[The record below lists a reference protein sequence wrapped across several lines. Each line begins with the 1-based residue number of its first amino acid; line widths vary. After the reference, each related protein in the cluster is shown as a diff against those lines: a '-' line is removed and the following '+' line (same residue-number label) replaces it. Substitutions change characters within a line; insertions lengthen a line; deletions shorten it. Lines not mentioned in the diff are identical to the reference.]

1 MYLFEI
7 SWEVC
12 NKVGGINT
20 VLSSKS
26 RYACSEFKKK
36 YFTIGPY
43 IKDKARGEFVQ
54 HSAPDFLKEA
64 FERVKP
70 LGILCRFGKWLVPG
84 EPSTILIEYEGF
96 SYRNDELKKR
106 YWEEYGIDS
115 LGSAYHDYDVP
126 MVWSSAVGALLRE
139 VEKIVDEKIIAHCHE
154 WLSAGTI
161 LYLKDLESKVK
172 TIFTTHAT
180 MLGRALTGEGRELYN
195 ELDKLNPEEEAKK
208 IGITAKHHTEKAAAE
223 HSDIFSTVSEI
234 TAFEAEK
241 LLGKKPDMILPNG
254 IDESAKS
261 VEELL
266 IQHQLFRERIRHFI
280 TYCFFPYYS
289 FDIEQSLT
297 FYIAARYEFR
307 GKGMD
312 MLIDALSELN
322 RKLTED
328 KSEKTIVVLF
338 LVPAGGTIIKENIV
352 ENKEAFNDIVESI
365 QPEKNDIINRLTRA
379 IISKK
384 RVCENVLL
392 PKDVIS
398 ELKKKLHAFKKSGR
412 PELVTHYLPDEQND
426 AIVKKLKSCDLTNS
440 ESSKV
445 KVVFY
450 PTYLTGSDGL
460 LNLNYSETI
469 IGCHLGIFPS
479 IYEPWGYTPVESAI
493 RGVPAI
499 TTDLA
504 GFGNF
509 LIKEK
514 LEDEGISVLRY
525 FGKSYQD
532 RVKELAD
539 SLYHFA
545 SLNRQKRIDYK
556 IKARNTATK
565 VSWKELIKNY
575 FRAYEMLSGG

>member
-26 RYACSEFKKK
+26 RYVCNELKKK
-36 YFTIGPY
+36 YFLVGPY
-43 IKDKARGEFVQ
+43 VKDKARGEFVQ
-54 HSAPDFLKEA
+54 HSAPEFLKEI
-64 FERVKP
+64 FERLKP
-70 LGILCRFGKWLVPG
+70 LGIFCRFGKWLVPG
-84 EPSTILIEYEGF
+84 EPNTILIEYEGF
-96 SYRNDELKKR
+96 SYRNDELKKM
-106 YWEEYGIDS
+106 YWEEFGIDS
-115 LGSAYHDYDVP
+115 LGSAYHDYDIP
-126 MVWSSAVGALLRE
+126 MIWSSAAGALLRE
-139 VEKIVDEKIIAHCHE
+139 VEKSVDERVIAHCHE

-161 LYLKDLESKVK
+161 LYLRSIESSVK
-172 TIFTTHAT
+172 TVFTTHAT
-180 MLGRALTGEGRELYN
+180 MLGRALTGESRELYN
-195 ELDKLNPEEEAKK
+195 ELDKINPEEEARK
-208 IGITAKHHTEKAAAE
+208 IGVVAKHHTEKAAAM

-234 TAFEAEK
+234 TAIEAEK
-241 LLGKKPDMILPNG
+241 ILGKKPDLILPNG
-254 IDESAKS
+254 IDESGKS

-266 IQHQLFRERIRHFI
+266 IQHKLFRDRIRHFI
-280 TYCFFPYYS
+280 TYFFFPYYS
-289 FDIEQSLT
+289 FDIEESLI
-297 FYIAARYEFR
+297 FYIAARYEFK

-312 MLIDALSELN
+312 LLIDALSDLN
-322 RKLTED
+322 RKLAED
-328 KSEKTIVVLF
+328 KSEKTIIVLF
-338 LVPAGGTIIKENIV
+338 LVPAGGTVIRETIV

-365 QPEKNDIINRLTRA
+365 QPEKSDIINRLTRA
-379 IISKK
+379 IISK
-384 RVCENVLL
+384 RRICENALL

-398 ELKKKLHAFKKSGR
+398 DIRKKLHYFKKTGT
-412 PELVTHYLPDEQND
+412 PELVTHYLPNEQSD
-426 AIVKKLKSCDLTNS
+426 AILNKLKSCDLVNS

-450 PTYLTGSDGL
+450 PTYLTGTDGL
-460 LNLNYSETI
+460 INLNYSETI

-493 RGVPAI
+493 RSVPAI

-509 LIKEK
+509 LINEK
-514 LEDEGISVLRY
+514 LEGEGIFVLRY

-532 RVKELAD
+532 RVKQLAD

-556 IKARNTATK
+556 IKARNTAAK
-565 VSWKELIKNY
+565 VSWKELVKNY